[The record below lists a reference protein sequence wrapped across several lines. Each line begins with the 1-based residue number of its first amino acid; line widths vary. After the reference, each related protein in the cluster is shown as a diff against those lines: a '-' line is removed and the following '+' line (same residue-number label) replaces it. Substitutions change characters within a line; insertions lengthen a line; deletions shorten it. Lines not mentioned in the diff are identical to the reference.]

1 MILGV
6 GIDLVEVDRIRRDV
20 ARHGDGFVNEFLTA
34 GEIAY
39 CAAKRRPHPCFAA
52 RFAAKEALGKA
63 LGTGVGGTMS
73 WRDIEVRIGDLGAP
87 RLVLSG
93 SAAREAETRGVTCI
107 HLSLTHE
114 HGHAAAVV
122 VLEGA

>member
-6 GIDLVEVDRIRRDV
+6 GIDLAGVDRIRREV
-20 ARHGDGFVNEFLTA
+20 ARQGDGFLDEFLTP
-34 GEIAY
+34 GEIAH
-39 CAAKRRPHPCFAA
+39 CRAKSRPFPSFAA

-63 LGTGVGGTMS
+63 LGTGVAGTLS
-73 WRDIEVRIGDLGAP
+73 WRDIEVRVGERGAP
-87 RLVLSG
+87 RLALSG
-93 SAAREAETRGVTCI
+93 SAAAGAEARGVTRV

-114 HGHAAAVV
+114 GGYAAAVV